1 MGDALRRG
9 IAVLSC
15 LCALATAANAAGE
28 DALALVKDGQK
39 LLQSGDFAGAQ
50 GKFEAALKTD
60 PKLFDA
66 HYAMGRLLDLQGD
79 YTGARRQLE
88 DAIALAP
95 NDTKEQAL
103 TSMAVSY
110 VFECKTDEAA
120 KYYQR
125 VFDARN
131 AAQDLDGAASTATAL
146 GRVFLECGN
155 FEKAEQWYKTA
166 SETAQRIPNL
176 SAEAIDLWAFRMQHA
191 EARLAARRGQI
202 DAARA
207 HAAEAKRVLD
217 KGTNPDQAPQYPY
230 LLGYTDYYAKN
241 YDAAL
246 KELADADQ
254 KDPFILGLIASAADK
269 IGRKDMAREYYEKVL
284 ATTAHSINEAF
295 ARPPARKYL
304 SQ

>member
-1 MGDALRRG
+1 MREVMRRG
-9 IAVLSC
+9 IVVLA
-15 LCALATAANAAGE
+15 CALLVATFAGAGE
-28 DALALVKDGQK
+28 DALALVKEGQK

-50 GKFEAALKTD
+50 GKFEAALKAD
-60 PKLFDA
+60 PKLYDA
-66 HYAMGRLLDLQGD
+66 HFAMGRLLDLQGE
-79 YTGARRQLE
+79 YESARRQFE

-95 NDTKEQAL
+95 AENKEQAL
-103 TSMAVSY
+103 TAMAVSY
-110 VFECKTDEAA
+110 VFECRMDEAA

-146 GRVFLECGN
+146 GRVYLECGN
-155 FEKAEQWYKTA
+155 LDKADQWYKTA
-166 SETAQRIPNL
+166 SETSQRIPKL

-191 EARLAARRGQI
+191 DARLAARRGQI

-207 HAAEAKRVLD
+207 HAAEAKRILD
-217 KGTNPDQAPQYPY
+217 RGTNPDQAPQYPY
-230 LLGYTDYYAKN
+230 LVGYIEYYAKN

-246 KELADADQ
+246 KDLAGADQ
-254 KDPFILGLIASAADK
+254 RDPFILGLAAAAADK
-269 IGRKDMAREYYEKVL
+269 LGKKDLAREYYQKVL

-295 ARPPARKYL
+295 ARPAARKYL